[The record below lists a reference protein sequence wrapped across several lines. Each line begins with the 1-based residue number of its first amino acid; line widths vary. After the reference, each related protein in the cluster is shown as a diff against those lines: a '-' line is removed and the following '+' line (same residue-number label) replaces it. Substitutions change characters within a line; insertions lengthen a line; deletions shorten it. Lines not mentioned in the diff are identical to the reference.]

1 MHALTDTETF
11 DISHR
16 QCRELGCSDPTG
28 SNGMRYYI
36 AYLLR
41 CMSDGV
47 RQTGSRLSATGKSNL
62 ILIKLGRRKSRKFRL
77 TGIYYVQY
85 K

>member
-1 MHALTDTETF
+1 
-11 DISHR
+11 
-16 QCRELGCSDPTG
+16 
-28 SNGMRYYI
+28 MRYYI